1 MLQAKKK
8 RKAQAKASS
17 SSHSSSSRSGSSG
30 SGGAGGSSCTT
41 FCWILFVL
49 FVVMS
54 GSLYYL
60 NYSNIKGVGNTG
72 RLGLLASAKEGLKD
86 QENLQALLHKAQ
98 ALALHYKNLTGS
110 LPVDHHQVLQNMQ
123 QGISHLR
130 RSDALPV
137 AASQPV
143 TTTIRQGVSP
153 VPAHGVQSS
162 SSTGR
167 NGEPKRDV
175 VIGIAHDMDPKN
187 FVVFCASLRE
197 VNRKAE
203 LIIFSNAPTSAQN
216 VKIAGDFD
224 VTLLEYDMRNLEQFG
239 GSSHM
244 SKFHPSTLRWPF
256 IAKYFDE
263 QSTRDQYSR
272 VWMADVRD
280 TYFQSDPFEMLPEYE
295 KGFFTFGGVDI
306 TIKDCGWNGNWVKDC
321 FGDQMLDKIG
331 RNKVICSGVSMGD
344 MESAYSYLKL
354 MDDVISGK
362 KEHPVS
368 SSSRF
373 PQCERNGVDQ
383 VKLLSSSSAQPLI
396 KLCA

>member
-1 MLQAKKK
+1 MIYTA
-8 RKAQAKASS
+8 
-17 SSHSSSSRSGSSG
+17 
-30 SGGAGGSSCTT
+30 TT
-41 FCWILFVL
+41 
-49 FVVMS
+49 
-54 GSLYYL
+54 
-60 NYSNIKGVGNTG
+60 T
-72 RLGLLASAKEGLKD
+72 
-86 QENLQALLHKAQ
+86 
-98 ALALHYKNLTGS
+98 
-110 LPVDHHQVLQNMQ
+110 HQVLQNMQ

-306 TIKDCGWNGNWVKDC
+306 TIKDCVWTGQWV
-321 FGDQMLDKIG
+321 
-331 RNKVICSGVSMGD
+331 NKVICSGVSMGD